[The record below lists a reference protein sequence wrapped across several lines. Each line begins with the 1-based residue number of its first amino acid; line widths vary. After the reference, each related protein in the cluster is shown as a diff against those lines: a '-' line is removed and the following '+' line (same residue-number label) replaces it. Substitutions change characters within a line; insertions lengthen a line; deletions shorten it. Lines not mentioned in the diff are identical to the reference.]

1 VSTDYQQAREA
12 LGARLRE
19 LRTEA
24 GLNGKEFAERLGWQ
38 RSKVSRLENG
48 KQTAAAADL
57 EAWAQGAGRP
67 NALEELK
74 RSLRGLET
82 AYRSW
87 KRQLAAGHRAVQEG
101 HVVQEAQAETIH
113 LFESGII
120 PGVFQTP
127 EYARGVLADVSNRL
141 GTPRDIE
148 EGGGGRTG
156 SSEAPRGAVRA
167 GAPFP
172 RPCLGGCP
180 ARRALRAARRE
191 RTAGPGGHQRARPG
205 PVPMAPVPPGR
216 ALLARPLR
224 PAAARPGP
232 APAERGA
239 RYRRPG
245 HRRAVRAVPGSICDL
260 AGSTALQATSEP
272 HTQMSNLAQSPVSC
286 ARSAAFWRSDQP
298 ERRAS

>member
-1 VSTDYQQAREA
+1 MSTDYQQAREA

-48 KQTAAAADL
+48 KQTAAEADV
-57 EAWAQGAGRP
+57 EAWAHEAGQSDVVD
-67 NALEELK
+67 ELK

-127 EYARGVLADVSNRL
+127 QYARGVLTDVSTRL

-148 EGGGGRTG
+148 EG
-156 SSEAPRGAVRA
+156 VRA
-167 GAPFP
+167 RMKRQEALYEPGHHFHALIWEGALHVVRCAPQAMAAQLDRLSSLIGLDTVTLGVIPF
-172 RPCLGGCP
+172 G
-180 ARRALRAARRE
+180 ARTPFSPKHGFWIIDERLVVADTWNAELWLDAADDVAFYRKVWDLMRE
-191 RTAGPGGHQRARPG
+191 SAVFDHQAHRLIVRAR
-205 PVPMAPVPPGR
+205 A
-216 ALLARPLR
+216 
-224 PAAARPGP
+224 
-232 APAERGA
+232 
-239 RYRRPG
+239 
-245 HRRAVRAVPGSICDL
+245 
-260 AGSTALQATSEP
+260 QF
-272 HTQMSNLAQSPVSC
+272 NLA
-286 ARSAAFWRSDQP
+286 
-298 ERRAS
+298 